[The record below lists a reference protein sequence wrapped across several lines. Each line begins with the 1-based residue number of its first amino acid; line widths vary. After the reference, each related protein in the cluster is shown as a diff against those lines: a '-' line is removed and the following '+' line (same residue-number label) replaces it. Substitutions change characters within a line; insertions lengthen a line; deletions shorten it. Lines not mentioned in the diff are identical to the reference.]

1 MMSGSENQFSLRNA
15 ASAWLAAPC
24 GSAIFGRDILSRENV
39 RRHRKYS
46 PMKLML
52 SACGLLALLMPILV
66 NAQAGGDTGLKNAT
80 VLVIR
85 HAEKP
90 DQGDDLSKAGKE
102 RAKAYVHYFESYT
115 VDSQPLKLDYLFATA
130 DSKDSHRPRLTVEPL
145 SKAIGLKID
154 SRFQET
160 QNRELVAA
168 IQKKQSGKQIL
179 ICWHHEEIP
188 QLLSALGA
196 DPDAL
201 LGAKKWPDD
210 VFNWLIQLR
219 YDSDGHVSEA
229 KRINENLLPGDSN
242 K

>member
-1 MMSGSENQFSLRNA
+1 MMSGSKNQFSLTYAR
-15 ASAWLAAPC
+15 SAGMAIPCRLAGFVC
-24 GSAIFGRDILSRENV
+24 DESGLEKV
-39 RRHRKYS
+39 RGHRKYS
-46 PMKLML
+46 LKHLML
-52 SACGLLALLMPILV
+52 SACALLVLSTPIP
-66 NAQAGGDTGLKNAT
+66 AKGQGGGDTGLKNAT

-90 DQGDDLSKAGKE
+90 DKGDGLSKAGKE
-102 RAKAYVHYFESYT
+102 RAKAYVHYFENLT
-115 VDSQPLKLDYLFATA
+115 VDSQPLKVDYLFAAA
-130 DSKDSHRPRLTVEPL
+130 DSKASRRPRLTLEPL

-154 SRFQET
+154 TRFQET
-160 QNRELVAA
+160 KNQELVAA
-168 IQKKQSGKQIL
+168 IQKNPSGKQIL

-196 DPDAL
+196 DSNSL

-219 YDSDGHVSEA
+219 YDSNGQVSEA
-229 KRINENLLPGDSN
+229 KRINESLMPGDSG

>member
-1 MMSGSENQFSLRNA
+1 
-15 ASAWLAAPC
+15 
-24 GSAIFGRDILSRENV
+24 
-39 RRHRKYS
+39 
-46 PMKLML
+46 MKLML
-52 SACGLLALLMPILV
+52 SACGLLALSMPILA
-66 NAQAGGDTGLKNAT
+66 NAQVGGDTGLKNAT

-90 DQGDDLSKAGKE
+90 DKGDGLSKAGKE
-102 RAKAYVHYFESYT
+102 RAKAYVHYFESFT
-115 VDSQPLKLDYLFATA
+115 VDSQPLKVDYLFAAA
-130 DSKDSHRPRLTVEPL
+130 DSKESHRPRLTLEPF

-154 SRFQET
+154 ARFQET
-160 QNRELVAA
+160 QNQQLVAA
-168 IQKKQSGKQIL
+168 IQKKPSGKQIL

-196 DPDAL
+196 DSHTV

-210 VFNWLIQLR
+210 VFNWVIQLR

-229 KRINENLLPGDSN
+229 KRINENLMPGDSG